1 MAMAAMRTEPPAP
14 SSLACEPD
22 RASDREQDRQQAL
35 LASLW
40 ATSPG
45 PRLQHLTQA
54 GVRAGD
60 MAPEGG
66 WRAYQGNAQATATR
80 VLASHFP
87 TVQAMV
93 GDEALAVLA
102 LRLWQRYPPNS
113 GDLGRWGAHLPEL
126 IAAQAELQPWPWL
139 ADSARLDW
147 ARHTCERSADTTL
160 ATDSLQRL
168 GDTPAEHLG
177 LAWHPGVQVLDSP
190 WPVVSLWQAHQLPE
204 GPERDDALQ
213 GLRLHTMPPGECAV
227 IWRHP
232 WLAEVAVLTPPEAAW
247 MRWWLDAPPEAT
259 LAQALAAMAAHADVP
274 SGQGFDFG
282 AWLARALSCGWLS
295 RITLQPQA

>member
-1 MAMAAMRTEPPAP
+1 MTTEQTI
-14 SSLACEPD
+14 D
-22 RASDREQDRQQAL
+22 RKERK
-35 LASLW
+35 
-40 ATSPG
+40 
-45 PRLQHLTQA
+45 
-54 GVRAGD
+54 
-60 MAPEGG
+60 
-66 WRAYQGNAQATATR
+66 TR
-80 VLASHFP
+80 VGVVESNKMDKTITIKVNGHVYPLSIKDKYDELLHSLGMDKLHGYKFTA
-87 TVQAMV
+87 V
-93 GDEALAVLA
+93 GH
-102 LRLWQRYPPNS
+102 R
-113 GDLGRWGAHLPEL
+113 DLGRWGAHLPEL

-147 ARHTCERSADTTL
+147 ARHTCERSADSTL

-190 WPVVSLWQAHQLPE
+190 WPVVSLWRAHQLPE

-213 GLRLHTMPPGECAV
+213 GLRLHTMPTGECAV
-227 IWRHP
+227 VWRHP
-232 WLAEVAVLTPPEAAW
+232 WQAEVAVLTPPEAAW

-295 RITLQPQA
+295 RITLLPQA

>member
-1 MAMAAMRTEPPAP
+1 MCPERPTLPPGN
-14 SSLACEPD
+14 LASD
-22 RASDREQDRQQAL
+22 QDREQGRQQAL

-45 PRLQHLTQA
+45 QRQQHLAQA
-54 GVRAGD
+54 GVQPGN
-60 MAPEGG
+60 MAHGGG
-66 WRAYQGNAQATATR
+66 WRAYQGNARATAAR

-87 TVQAMV
+87 TVLAMV
-93 GDEALAVLA
+93 GDDALAVLA
-102 LRLWQRYPPNS
+102 LRLWQQHPPSS
-113 GDLGRWGAHLPEL
+113 GDLGRWGAHLPDL

-147 ARHTCERSADTTL
+147 ARHTCERSADDAL

-177 LAWHPGVQVLDSP
+177 LALHPGVQVLASP
-190 WPVVSLWQAHQLPE
+190 WPVVSLWHIHQQPE
-204 GPERDDALQ
+204 GPERDAALQ
-213 GLRLHTMPPGECAV
+213 GLRLQAMPAGECAV
-227 IWRHP
+227 VWRHP
-232 WLAEVAVLTPPEAAW
+232 WQAEVATLAPPEAAW
-247 MRWWLDAPPEAT
+247 MRWWLAAPPEAT
-259 LAQALAAMAAHADVP
+259 LAQALAAVSTHADAHH
-274 SGQGFDFG
+274 GQGFDFG